1 MKVAASILA
10 AVIAS
15 ASSFVVQPQNTR
27 RDTFLS
33 ARKPFITGNWK
44 LNPTT
49 KKEAIELAT
58 GIANAVS
65 DSSPGDVALFV
76 PYPFLESVES
86 AVDGKVTIGAEFI
99 TAEESGAF
107 TGGVSPLMLKSMGI
121 EWALAGHSERRTLN
135 GESDEEINEQCLM
148 LIENGMN
155 VVLCI
160 GETLEEFEKGLV
172 DSVCAIQLKKNLAG
186 VTPEQMKQV
195 TIAYEPVW
203 AIGTGKVATPEIAQD
218 VHKVCRDIIADMY
231 DETVADECR
240 ILYGGS
246 VSPESVDGLMAKPDI
261 DGTLVGGA
269 SLDDSKFG
277 RIINFETVEE

>member
-1 MKVAASILA
+1 MKIAASILA
-10 AVIAS
+10 TLIGSTS
-15 ASSFVVQPQNTR
+15 AFITQLQNERLNTN
-27 RDTFLS
+27 LS

-49 KKEAIELAT
+49 KDEAVDLAT
-58 GIANAVS
+58 GIAKAIT

-76 PYPFLESVES
+76 PYPYLESVQN
-86 AVDGKVTIGAEFI
+86 AVDGKLTVGAEFI
-99 TAEESGAF
+99 TPEEKGAF

-121 EWALAGHSERRTLN
+121 EWALAGHSERRTIN
-135 GESDEEINEQCLM
+135 GESDTEINKQCLM

-172 DSVCAIQLKKNLAG
+172 GSVCEIQLKKNLEGISAG
-186 VTPEQMKQV
+186 QMKQV

-218 VHKVCRDIIADMY
+218 VHKVCRSILKDMY
-231 DETVADECR
+231 DESVADETR

-277 RIINFETVEE
+277 RIINFEE